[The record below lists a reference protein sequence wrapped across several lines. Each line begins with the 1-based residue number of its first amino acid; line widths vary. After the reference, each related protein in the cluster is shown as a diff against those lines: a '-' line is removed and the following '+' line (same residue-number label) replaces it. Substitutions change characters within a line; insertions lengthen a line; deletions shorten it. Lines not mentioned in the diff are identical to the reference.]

1 MIFSTFKFAKETDF
15 ELPRRTKETIF
26 HRETIRDKEAA
37 PMKLLTTLEAV
48 NDVGNAIT
56 AHLVPPERT

>member
-1 MIFSTFKFAKETDF
+1 MTSNFPDD
-15 ELPRRTKETIF
+15 TKETIF
-26 HRETIRDKEAA
+26 RREAIREKEAA

-56 AHLVPPERT
+56 ANLVPPERT

>member
-1 MIFSTFKFAKETDF
+1 MQ
-15 ELPRRTKETIF
+15 RRLTSNFPDGTKETIF
-26 HRETIRDKEAA
+26 HRETIREKEAA